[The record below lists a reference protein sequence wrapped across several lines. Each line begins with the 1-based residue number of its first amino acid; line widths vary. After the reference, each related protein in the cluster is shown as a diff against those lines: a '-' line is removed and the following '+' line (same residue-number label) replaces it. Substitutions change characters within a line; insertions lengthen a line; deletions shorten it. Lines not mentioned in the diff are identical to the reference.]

1 MLHPL
6 TSDPSQCPLTPP
18 HVPSC
23 PMRAP
28 CPMDVPTTQ
37 ASLPSAPHHH
47 HHAVPAVL
55 PFISH
60 LGRTVPHTPPPQG
73 IPDSGSSCS
82 QSPSSARRISSVL
95 RRTGLAGSGLTAKCA
110 RVSAATTFSS
120 AMAKLCPMQFLPPTS
135 LHHCGAIAFPMT
147 ISGRHHLTAN
157 CPDGHHHPIFHT
169 TTPWPTFPMA
179 TIIPSAI
186 TTNLWPNIPMATI
199 PFSTPSPHGQ
209 HSPCHH
215 HSIGQYHHLMVTNL
229 CPTFP
234 WPPSFHCP
242 HHHPMANIPMA
253 TIIPLA
259 ITTTLCPTFPWPP
272 SHFPHHHPMAN
283 IPMAII
289 PRSTPSPHS
298 QHSPWPPSFHWPLP
312 PTYSPYSPWP
322 PSYCPH
328 HHPMANIPHGHH
340 HSTGHY
346 HPLMPNIPHSHHPI
360 FHTTTPWPTFPWPPS
375 HYPHHHPT
383 VNIPHGHHHPIGHTT
398 NL

>member
-6 TSDPSQCPLTPP
+6 TSDPSQCPLTPL

-23 PMRAP
+23 PTRAP

-95 RRTGLAGSGLTAKCA
+95 RRTGLAGSGLMAKCA

-147 ISGRHHLTAN
+147 ISGCRHLTAN

-169 TTPWPTFPMA
+169 TTPWP
-179 TIIPSAI
+179 
-186 TTNLWPNIPMATI
+186 
-199 PFSTPSPHGQ
+199 
-209 HSPCHH
+209 
-215 HSIGQYHHLMVTNL
+215 
-229 CPTFP
+229 
-234 WPPSFHCP
+234 
-242 HHHPMANIPMA
+242 NIPMA

-259 ITTTLCPTFPWPP
+259 ITTYL
-272 SHFPHHHPMAN
+272 
-283 IPMAII
+283 
-289 PRSTPSPHS
+289 
-298 QHSPWPPSFHWPLP
+298 
-312 PTYSPYSPWP
+312 
-322 PSYCPH
+322 
-328 HHPMANIPHGHH
+328 
-340 HSTGHY
+340 
-346 HPLMPNIPHSHHPI
+346 
-360 FHTTTPWPTFPWPPS
+360 
-375 HYPHHHPT
+375 
-383 VNIPHGHHHPIGHTT
+383 
-398 NL
+398 